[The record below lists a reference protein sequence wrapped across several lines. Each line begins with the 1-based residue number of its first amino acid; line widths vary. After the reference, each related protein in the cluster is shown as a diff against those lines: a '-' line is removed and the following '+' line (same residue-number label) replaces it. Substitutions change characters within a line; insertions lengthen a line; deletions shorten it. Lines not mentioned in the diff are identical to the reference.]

1 MRSTTRASAL
11 ALGGSA
17 VVAGL
22 SLLAF
27 PALAGAQVR
36 PSPGSTR
43 GIARAV
49 FVQTNAKTGN
59 QILAYSRSSSGT
71 LAFVHAYNT
80 GGRGARAAG
89 AVVDPLASQ
98 GSLYYDPTGALLI
111 AVNAGSNTISTFRVH
126 GDVLRNRQVVGAGDF
141 PVSITSHGRL
151 VYVLDGGGRG
161 AVRGYVAAK
170 GGLEPIAG
178 SERTLGLDPDATP
191 RYLNTPGQVG
201 FTPDGARLV
210 VTTKANGSDI
220 DVFGVRPSGRL
231 SKAAVKTV
239 SAEPVPFGFV
249 FDPRG
254 RLVVTEAGIG
264 DVSTYAI
271 HANGSA
277 AHISTKPNGQA
288 APCWVASVGG
298 WYYVD
303 NAGSGDVSAYE
314 VSSSGKASLIAAN
327 GGIAATTDTGPTD
340 LAGSS
345 NGKFV
350 YVEAGGTGAVDEFAV
365 NANGTLSSLGSITGL
380 SGTGIEGIVA
390 S

>member
-1 MRSTTRASAL
+1 MRPTIRASAV

-17 VVAGL
+17 IVAGL

-36 PSPGSTR
+36 LPAGSTR

-49 FVQTNAKTGN
+49 FVQTNATTGN
-59 QILAYSRSSSGT
+59 QILAYSRSATGT
-71 LAFVHAYNT
+71 LAFVHAYST
-80 GGRGARAAG
+80 GGQGARAAG

-126 GDVLRNRQVVGAGDF
+126 GDVLRNRQVVNAGHF
-141 PVSITSHGRL
+141 PVSVTSHGRI

-161 AVRGYVAAK
+161 AVRGYSEGRK
-170 GGLEPIAG
+170 GLKPMAG
-178 SERTLGLDPDATP
+178 SERTLGLDPHATP

-201 FTPDGARLV
+201 FTPDGADLV

-231 SKAAVKTV
+231 SRTAVKTV

-254 RLVVTEAGIG
+254 RLVVTEAAVG

-271 HANGSA
+271 HRQRSA
-277 AHISTKPNGQA
+277 THISTAPDGQA
-288 APCWVASVGG
+288 APCWIASVGR
-298 WYYVD
+298 WYYVA
-303 NAGSGDVSAYE
+303 NAGSGDVSAYQ
-314 VSSSGKASLIAAN
+314 VSRNGKASLIASD
-327 GGIAATTDTGPTD
+327 GGVAATTGTGPTD

-350 YVEAGGTGAVDEFAV
+350 YVEAGGAGAVDEFAV
-365 NANGTLSSLGSITGL
+365 NPGGTLSSLGSITGL